1 MKQFLKTQESPLEE
15 FDGNMFWRL
24 IEKVQVES
32 VVEAIFVFKTG
43 VEVNEIFM
51 NSFFIW
57 GLRYIMVIDGMSL
70 RYPAIGLV
78 IFDIYIVVAYMM

>member
-78 IFDIYIVVAYMM
+78 IFYMCGVVAYMM

>member
-1 MKQFLKTQESPLEE
+1 VKQFLKTQESPLEE

>member
-1 MKQFLKTQESPLEE
+1 VKQFLKTQESPLEE

-78 IFDIYIVVAYMM
+78 IFYMCGVVAYMM